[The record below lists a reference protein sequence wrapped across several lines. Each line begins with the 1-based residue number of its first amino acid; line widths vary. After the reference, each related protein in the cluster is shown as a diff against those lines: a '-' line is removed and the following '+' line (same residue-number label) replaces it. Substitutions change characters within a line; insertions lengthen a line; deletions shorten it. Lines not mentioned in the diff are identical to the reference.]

1 MTSLRPRGRAS
12 ELASNV
18 PGFKSH
24 QVPVFFIFLHLSSR
38 HPQIENA
45 TKIFSSRYQMCVLL
59 NGHDTKYFQIS
70 LSRLKETLVKKKI

>member
-24 QVPVFFIFLHLSSR
+24 QAPLFFIFLHLSSR
-38 HPQIENA
+38 HPQIENR
-45 TKIFSSRYQMCVLL
+45 TKILSSRYQMCVLL
-59 NGHDTKYFQIS
+59 KGHDTYQIPNS
-70 LSRLKETLVKKKI
+70 LSR